1 MWNPILFLLLIFTE
15 GNYENEVSTQK
26 PLTPGGSGLLTRH
39 VFFYLEKNEFTRF
52 SSHPFDD
59 RLRKLG
65 GHGFINHFVVVV
77 FYFMAS

>member
-39 VFFYLEKNEFTRF
+39 VFKNFWF
-52 SSHPFDD
+52 QKVNLQDFH
-59 RLRKLG
+59 
-65 GHGFINHFVVVV
+65 HI
-77 FYFMAS
+77 

>member
-39 VFFYLEKNEFTRF
+39 VFQF
-52 SSHPFDD
+52 FD
-59 RLRKLG
+59 LKKKLNLLDF
-65 GHGFINHFVVVV
+65 HHI
-77 FYFMAS
+77 

>member
-39 VFFYLEKNEFTRF
+39 VFKIFGFK
-52 SSHPFDD
+52 
-59 RLRKLG
+59 KLIYKI
-65 GHGFINHFVVVV
+65 FITFKI
-77 FYFMAS
+77 FFRMTI